1 MNRNV
6 HIPKISIIVPV
17 YNVVTFLPKCID
29 GILNQTF
36 EDFELLLI
44 DDGASD
50 GSAQLCDEYALK
62 DCRVHVFHKE
72 NGGVSSARNFGIRM
86 AKGDYLTMIDAD
98 DYVDVTFLAD
108 FGLERMDGLDLSMQG
123 YVWESII
130 KGTSVPFSCG
140 ICERIYQRSEMDL
153 FYETYENGAI
163 LNSTVCKLYRTQ
175 IVQGNKLCFDEN
187 ISLGEDHLFVLDYLA
202 FVTCA
207 RVSARNGYHYVKS
220 EGAHL
225 TSRIYSMDSI
235 QYYYNQVIEKR
246 NVFMRNNGIVQL
258 NTPGYNSMFF
268 EFFFLT
274 VNGHI
279 QQSGIAKAVHL
290 LSDQKEFW
298 ESHREIFETFRPNRF
313 AIRLFV
319 LAMRTQNVLLQLCYV
334 FFMKYI
340 LPFLRKIIPPQKK
353 IIMKN
358 VDMNVGTRI

>member
-1 MNRNV
+1 MEKG
-6 HIPKISIIVPV
+6 HTPKVSIIVPV
-17 YNVVTFLPKCID
+17 YNVVIFLPKCVD
-29 GILNQTF
+29 SILNQTF

-62 DCRVHVFHKE
+62 DYRVHVFHKE

-98 DYVDVTFLAD
+98 DYVDNTYLAD
-108 FGLERMDGLDLSMQG
+108 FGLEGMDDVDFSLQG
-123 YVWESII
+123 YVKESMNKDLSI
-130 KGTSVPFSCG
+130 TLSCG
-140 ICERIYQRSEMDL
+140 VCHRQYGRCEMGL

-163 LNSTVCKLYRTQ
+163 LNSPVCKLFRTQ
-175 IVQGNKLCFDEN
+175 IVQDNKLCFDES

-220 EGAHL
+220 EGTHL

-235 QYYYNQVIEKR
+235 QYYYNQVIAKR
-246 NVFMRNNGIVQL
+246 NAFMRNNGIVQL
-258 NTPGYNSMFF
+258 NSLGYNSMFF

-279 QQSGIAKAVHL
+279 QQSGIVKAVHL

-298 ESHREIFETFRPNRF
+298 KSHGEIFETFRPNRF
-313 AIRLFV
+313 ATRLFV
-319 LAMRTQNVLLQLCYV
+319 LVMRTQNGVLQLGYV

-340 LPFLRKIIPPQKK
+340 LPFLRKIIKPQK
-353 IIMKN
+353 
-358 VDMNVGTRI
+358 RL